1 MLTRLI
7 YLVKIQILKNLVE
20 NSSLVSLIK
29 SHYKSIFFLHS
40 IILEFGC
47 IFMYRFCKFL
57 FSVIYDRN
65 LWKMYTYTLLF
76 ILKKLSFQQ
85 QGLGGLV
92 VMTPAFHTR
101 DPGSNPWVG
110 WVFFFIFFTYLN
122 IFFNLRLNSWIMTA

>member
-7 YLVKIQILKNLVE
+7 YLVKIQILKKLIE

-29 SHYKSIFFLHS
+29 SHYTSIFFLHS

-65 LWKMYTYTLLF
+65 LWKMYTYLLF

-110 WVFFFIFFTYLN
+110 WGFFSFFFTYLN